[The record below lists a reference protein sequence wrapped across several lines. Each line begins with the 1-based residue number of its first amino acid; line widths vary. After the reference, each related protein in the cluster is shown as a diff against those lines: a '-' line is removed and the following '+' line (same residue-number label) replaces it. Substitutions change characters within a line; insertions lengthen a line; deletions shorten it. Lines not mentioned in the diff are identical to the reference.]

1 MFISERELR
10 EAFWKNYNRSGR
22 AIRYQFE
29 APLREGAVDLVTL
42 ERFQGLYQIN
52 AFEFKLNDIKKAIL
66 QAKVNTSFSNKSWI
80 VMPDEKER
88 VIKERYITELNTIK
102 YVGVI
107 VVEEGGRWKMIHRPY
122 FSDEVTINQ
131 KLLEFLVGI

>member
-1 MFISERELR
+1 M
-10 EAFWKNYNRSGR
+10 
-22 AIRYQFE
+22 
-29 APLREGAVDLVTL
+29 VTL